1 MHMFK
6 SCLCQFFIEV
16 VLSQIFI
23 SQKSFFNGS
32 NSHLKM
38 ENIQRIKRNLDS
50 FYFAMYLL
58 DTFGTFVEIL
68 GSSVECKI

>member
-1 MHMFK
+1 MHIFK

-23 SQKSFFNGS
+23 SQKSFFLNGS
-32 NSHLKM
+32 NSHLQM
-38 ENIQRIKRNLDS
+38 ENIQRNLDS

-58 DTFGTFVEIL
+58 DTFSTFVEIL
-68 GSSVECKI
+68 GSLLECKI